1 MKTYEEL
8 KQDALQALKGNDD
21 LFVSCVDELDAW
33 NGYADGFRCYEM
45 YMLNEL
51 FYDTKVSDFL
61 DMITTDFNHNDEYF
75 YESIYGIESTDS
87 KVDLY
92 RENVWESE
100 LLDAIIDNIDN
111 IDLAWI
117 DSDFAGLIESI
128 AEYTFAYEGADSF
141 FEMLKKYDLEQ
152 VGELE
157 FKITY
162 ERRPS
167 DSFETLKAY
176 LRDFAISWQEG
187 FNSFDYAF
195 SDLAAWSDFFE
206 TYGKKYDLLEEFHE
220 NGVA

>member
-8 KQDALQALKGNDD
+8 KQDALQALKDNDD

-33 NGYADGFRCYEM
+33 NGYADGFRCYDM
-45 YMLNEL
+45 YMIDDLFCDMKVSNFLNL
-51 FYDTKVSDFL
+51 LGDFNNRDDYFYD
-61 DMITTDFNHNDEYF
+61 
-75 YESIYGIESTDS
+75 SIYGLQSCNS

-92 RENVWESE
+92 RDNVWESE
-100 LLDAIIDNIDN
+100 LLDNIIENYAH

-128 AEYTFAYEGADSF
+128 AEYTFTYEGADSF

-187 FNSFDYAF
+187 FDGFNYAF